1 LWEVT
6 ITPVIQ
12 LNGHIFVEYTVI
24 FRVQDINVESI
35 EQFSKGD
42 ILLVYCANQ

>member
-1 LWEVT
+1 VGVT
-6 ITPVIQ
+6 LTPVIQ
-12 LNGHIFVEYTVI
+12 LNGQLIVEYAII
-24 FRVQDINVESI
+24 FHVQAINVESI